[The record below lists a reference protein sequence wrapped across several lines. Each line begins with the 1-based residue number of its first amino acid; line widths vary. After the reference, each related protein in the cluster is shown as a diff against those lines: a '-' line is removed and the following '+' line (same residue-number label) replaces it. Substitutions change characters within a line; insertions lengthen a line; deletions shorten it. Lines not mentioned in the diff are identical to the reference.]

1 MKETLFQMME
11 SKPLDYGRLQ
21 HLQEGLTMDP
31 EFVEKQ
37 SFQVVGIEMHSSEG
51 YVNLEAYGNGLEDKL
66 PRVLQPREF
75 FMIRFGLRCCR
86 HAFIHHSS
94 IALRRS

>member
-1 MKETLFQMME
+1 MKETLFRMME

-37 SFQVVGIEMHSSEG
+37 SFQVVGIEMYSSEG
-51 YVNLEAYGNGLEDKL
+51 YEFGGLWE
-66 PRVLQPREF
+66 
-75 FMIRFGLRCCR
+75 RFGRQTPASIAAAGVLYDKVRFKMLPAC
-86 HAFIHHSS
+86 IHHSS